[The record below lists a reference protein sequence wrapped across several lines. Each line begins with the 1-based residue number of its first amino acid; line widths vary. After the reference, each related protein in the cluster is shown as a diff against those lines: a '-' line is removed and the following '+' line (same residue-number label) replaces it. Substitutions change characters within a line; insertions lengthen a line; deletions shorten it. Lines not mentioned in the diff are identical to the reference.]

1 MNRLSI
7 LLLAMVGVAGE
18 VQTQTPEQ
26 LFQQANGLYQQGKPA
41 EARDLYEGL
50 RQNGLES
57 GELYYNLGNAYYK
70 AGDLGRAILNYERAL
85 RLLPTDD
92 DVRHNLDLANLRI
105 TDRIEPVPRLFIW
118 EYWDVVKD
126 SFSLWSAAWLAY
138 ASYLLF
144 LAFIAAM
151 VLVRTYRLRK
161 VAFISSAAAGVI
173 LVAFLTLFLAKLT
186 QGSRTDEGVV
196 VAPITTVKNSPDSR
210 SSDAFVLHAG
220 VKVWILDTVSEWKKI
235 RLADGKVGWME
246 TSAVEVI

>member
-7 LLLAMVGVAGE
+7 LLLVTLGVVGEA
-18 VQTQTPEQ
+18 QTQTPEQ

-92 DVRHNLDLANLRI
+92 DVRHNLELANLRI
-105 TDRIEPVPRLFIW
+105 TDRIEPVPRLFVW
-118 EYWDVVKD
+118 EYWDAVKN
-126 SFSLWSAAWLAY
+126 SFSLRSATWLAY
-138 ASYLLF
+138 AAYLLL
-144 LAFIAAM
+144 LAFIAAT
-151 VLVRTYRLRK
+151 VLSRTYRLRK
-161 VAFISSAAAGVI
+161 VAFIASLAAGVI
-173 LVAFLTLFLAKLT
+173 LVALLALFFAKLS

-196 VAPITTVKNSPDSR
+196 VASLTTVKNSPDSR

-246 TSAVEVI
+246 TAAVEVI